1 MLFCYKIKP
10 KIPLY
15 FLTYPAFSVAPI
27 ESPRYGDACNIYPHQ
42 AGTNANDKMTVK
54 DDIFYNN
61 IMHTEKYSNINC
73 TEWRIPAK
81 KVSDLN
87 CEVQD
92 LLLEVVDLIQE
103 VPNLRSS
110 GIPQFNR

>member
-1 MLFCYKIKP
+1 MSLTPSCKLVEVFAMTVLFCYKIKP
-10 KIPLY
+10 KIPL
-15 FLTYPAFSVAPI
+15 FVLSNVSRISVAPI

-54 DDIFYNN
+54 DDIFYRD

-81 KVSDLN
+81 RYR
-87 CEVQD
+87 
-92 LLLEVVDLIQE
+92 I
-103 VPNLRSS
+103 
-110 GIPQFNR
+110 